1 MLKCVRGKHTAFIG
15 LEWSMYM
22 NYFILW
28 TVFEFLCSAVAFA
41 FLIYYVISGKY
52 NSQAKSNRQIENY
65 VVTTSESGNYYYDF
79 DKGESG
85 ELEVRNIIRKIDGH
99 KKILSNLYI
108 PIPDG
113 RTTEIDVLMIHES
126 GIYLFESKNY
136 SGWIFGNEK
145 QQEWVQSFSNGRKS
159 KKIHFPNPI
168 IQNHVHM
175 KWLQNFLRDNSFPFY
190 SFIVFGNGC
199 ELKNVTI
206 TSGNHA
212 VVEQYQLFDCVNRT
226 ALAHQG
232 CLQPEKIDE
241 LYEKLMPLTQKS
253 LAEKEKH
260 IENIR
265 EKYYF
270 SFDEIENFDKKELKC
285 PFCGSKLVMRKAA
298 SGSHKGRHFIGCSN
312 YPKCRYIQNIVEMD
326 SQ

>member
-1 MLKCVRGKHTAFIG
+1 MNIVIVLVKLFIASSFIVLFPYLAF
-15 LEWSMYM
+15 
-22 NYFILW
+22 YFISYFIKKSKYEKSFYYQQTKLPYK
-28 TVFEFLCSAVAFA
+28 ELIKNKGKIGEYKISDLISFL
-41 FLIYYVISGKY
+41 
-52 NSQAKSNRQIENY
+52 
-65 VVTTSESGNYYYDF
+65 
-79 DKGESG
+79 
-85 ELEVRNIIRKIDGH
+85 DGY
-99 KKILSNLYI
+99 KKIIFNSYI
-108 PIPDG
+108 PTPDG

-190 SFIVFGNGC
+190 SFIVFGNDC

-260 IENIR
+260 IEI
-265 EKYYF
+265 
-270 SFDEIENFDKKELKC
+270 
-285 PFCGSKLVMRKAA
+285 
-298 SGSHKGRHFIGCSN
+298 
-312 YPKCRYIQNIVEMD
+312 
-326 SQ
+326 

>member
-1 MLKCVRGKHTAFIG
+1 MNIVIVLVKLFIASSFIVLFPYLAF
-15 LEWSMYM
+15 
-22 NYFILW
+22 YFISYFIKKSKYEKSFYYQQTKLPYK
-28 TVFEFLCSAVAFA
+28 E
-41 FLIYYVISGKY
+41 LIKNKGKIGEYKISDLI
-52 NSQAKSNRQIENY
+52 SS
-65 VVTTSESGNYYYDF
+65 
-79 DKGESG
+79 
-85 ELEVRNIIRKIDGH
+85 LDGY
-99 KKILSNLYI
+99 KKIIFNSYI
-108 PIPDG
+108 PTPDG

-145 QQEWVQSFSNGRKS
+145 QQEWVQSFSNWRKS

-190 SFIVFGNGC
+190 SFIVFGNDC
-199 ELKNVTI
+199 ELKKVTI

-232 CLQPEKIDE
+232 CLKPEKIDE

-270 SFDEIENFDKKELKC
+270 SSDEIENFDKKELKC

-312 YPKCRYIQNIVEMD
+312 YPKCRYVQNIVEMD
-326 SQ
+326 EH